1 MSYCDGLCP
10 NLNERTHKCKLT
22 GEKLTQLTGWWGTTH
37 EHRGFCEYDEQDNK
51 RLEGMRNENKEN

>member
-22 GEKLTQLTGWWGTTH
+22 DEKLITLTGWWGTTH
-37 EHRGFCEYDEQDNK
+37 EHRGFCERDEKNK
-51 RLEGMRNENKEN
+51 AKCEDLDGGSE